1 MVLVVILKLT
11 FSLPFPFLSFLP
23 FLSGAGKS
31 TLLDILAGRKTMGKG
46 TILCGNIAFNGSE
59 RTRPI
64 MRRSAYVT
72 QDNVHLE
79 SLTVTQ
85 TLHYAASLRMENST
99 NVSRSRRVVAVAK
112 MLGLDG
118 IMENRV
124 GGQLI
129 RGISGGQLKRLSIA
143 VEIIKLPCGFDLPS
157 F

>member
-1 MVLVVILKLT
+1 
-11 FSLPFPFLSFLP
+11 
-23 FLSGAGKS
+23 
-31 TLLDILAGRKTMGKG
+31 MGKG
-46 TILCGNIAFNGSE
+46 TTLSGNIAFNGSE

-85 TLHYAASLRMENST
+85 TLHYAASLRMEHAT
-99 NVSRSRRVVAVAK
+99 NVSRSRRVMAVSK

-124 GGQLI
+124 GGQLV
-129 RGISGGQLKRLSIA
+129 RGISGGQRK
-143 VEIIKLPCGFDLPS
+143 
-157 F
+157 